1 MDQEM
6 DILNLIKTIRNLKNH
21 MGAITKMKD
30 RFLAKMQAYRNVI
43 NCNSEVQSDISSDF
57 KSEKY

>member
-6 DILNLIKTIRNLKNH
+6 NIFNLIKTVRNLKNH
-21 MGAITKMKD
+21 MGVITEKKD

-43 NCNSEVQSDISSDF
+43 N
-57 KSEKY
+57 

>member
-1 MDQEM
+1 M

-21 MGAITKMKD
+21 MGAITKKKD

-57 KSEKY
+57 DSEKY